1 MIKKVLV
8 ANRGEIALRVIRAC
22 KEMGLETVSV
32 HSTADEKSLHRFLA
46 DQDVCIGEP
55 PSSDSY
61 LNIHRLIAAAEITG
75 ADAIHPGYGFLSE
88 SAAFSEA
95 CEQNNITFIGPKK
108 DIIQKMGDK
117 STARETMRKAGV
129 PIIPGTDILNSKS
142 EALKKAKEIK
152 YPVMLKAT
160 AGGGGRGMR
169 ICKNHKDLERYFDI
183 TRNEARIAF
192 GNPNVYLEKFITNP
206 HHVEVQILSDQH
218 GNAIHL
224 GERDCSIQRK
234 HQKLVEETPSP
245 FITPELRKD
254 IRATAVMGTKK
265 VKYEGAGTL
274 EFLVDDDMHF
284 YFMEMNTRI
293 QVEHTISELYTG
305 IDLVKAQI
313 RVANGEKLSY
323 RQEDV
328 IFRGHVI
335 ECRINAEN
343 PAQDFA
349 PCPGKI
355 TGYHVPQGLGVRV
368 DSHCY
373 VDYTIPPNYD
383 SLIAKLIVWGLDR
396 QEAIDRTKR
405 SLAEFVVEGVDTTI
419 PFHKKVMENKTF
431 IQGKYGTGFLEKFK
445 M

>member
-1 MIKKVLV
+1 MIKRVLI

-22 KEMGLETVSV
+22 KELGLETVSV
-32 HSTADEKSLHRFLA
+32 HSIADEKCLHRFLA

-88 SAAFSEA
+88 SAEFSEA
-95 CEQNNITFIGPKK
+95 CDQNQINFIGPKK
-108 DIIQKMGDK
+108 EIIQKMGDK
-117 STARETMRKAGV
+117 STARETMKAAGV
-129 PIIPGTDILNSKS
+129 PIVPGTGILTSK
-142 EALKKAKEIK
+142 EQAFKEAKEIK

-169 ICKNHKDLERYFDI
+169 ICENQKDLNKYYDI
-183 TRNEARIAF
+183 TRNEAQIAF
-192 GNPNVYLEKFITNP
+192 GNPDVYMEKFIRNP
-206 HHVEVQILSDQH
+206 HHVEVQVLADKY
-218 GNAIHL
+218 GNVIHL

-245 FITPELRKD
+245 FITNKLRTT
-254 IRATAVMGTKK
+254 IRETAVKGTKE
-265 VKYEGAGTL
+265 VGYEGAGTL
-274 EFLVDDDMHF
+274 EFLVDDDMNF

-313 RVANGEKLSY
+313 KVANGEKLSY
-323 RQEDV
+323 KQEDV

-343 PAQDFA
+343 PEKDFT
-349 PCPGKI
+349 PCPGTI

-383 SLIAKLIVWGLDR
+383 SLIAKLIIWGIDR
-396 QEAIDRTKR
+396 EEAIDRTKR
-405 SLAEFVVEGVDTTI
+405 SLDEFVVDGIDTTI
-419 PFHKKVMENKTF
+419 PFHKKIMKNKSF
-431 IQGKYGTGFLEKFK
+431 LAGNYGTGFLEKFK

>member
-1 MIKKVLV
+1 MIKKVLI

-22 KEMGLETVSV
+22 KELELETVSV

-55 PSSDSY
+55 SSADSY
-61 LNIHRLIAAAEITG
+61 LNIHRLITAAEITG
-75 ADAIHPGYGFLSE
+75 ADAIHPGYGFLAE
-88 SAAFSEA
+88 SAEFAEA
-95 CEQNNITFIGPKK
+95 CEQNDITFIGPKK
-108 DIIQKMGDK
+108 EVIQKMGDK
-117 STARETMRKAGV
+117 STARETLKKAGV
-129 PIIPGTDILNSKS
+129 PIVPGTEILTSKN
-142 EALKKAKEIK
+142 EALKEARAIK

-169 ICKNHKDLERYFDI
+169 ICRNQKELDKCFEI
-183 TRNEARIAF
+183 TQNEANIAF
-192 GNPNVYLEKFITNP
+192 GNPGVYLEKFIKNP
-206 HHVEVQILSDQH
+206 HHVEVQVLADRH

-224 GERDCSIQRK
+224 GERECSIQRK
-234 HQKLVEETPSP
+234 HQKLIEETPSP
-245 FITPELRKD
+245 FINEKLRKN
-254 IRATAVMGTKK
+254 IREIAVLGAEE
-265 VKYEGAGTL
+265 VDYEGAGTL
-274 EFLVDDDMHF
+274 EFLVDEDMNF

-313 RVANGEKLSY
+313 KIANGEKLSY
-323 RQEDV
+323 KQEDI

-335 ECRINAEN
+335 ECRINAEDPRKN
-343 PAQDFA
+343 FA
-349 PCPGKI
+349 PCPGTI
-355 TGYHVPQGLGVRV
+355 TGYHLPQGLGVRV

-383 SLIAKLIVWGLDR
+383 SLIAKLIVWGIDR

-405 SLAEFVVEGVDTTI
+405 SLAEFIVDGIETTV
-419 PFHKKVMENKTF
+419 PFHRRVMENKAF
-431 IQGKYGTGFLEKFK
+431 IQGNYSTNFLEKFK